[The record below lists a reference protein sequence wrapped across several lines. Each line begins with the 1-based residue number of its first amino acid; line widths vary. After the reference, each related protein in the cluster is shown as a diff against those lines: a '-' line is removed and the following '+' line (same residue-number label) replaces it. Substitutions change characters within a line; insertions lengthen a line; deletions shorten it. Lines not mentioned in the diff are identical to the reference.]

1 MMSDYEIAFL
11 FAKRAGQTP
20 CFQLVSAV
28 ATPFA
33 KFPPAFHARECST
46 SGFTVSDH
54 QLFARWS
61 KNCGIVLILT
71 LQAGHPGTQRPP
83 RATLGGSSTL
93 LFRGLN
99 SLPSGY
105 FAATSAGF
113 LSRCSC

>member
-71 LQAGHPGTQRPP
+71 FAGRTSRNTDS
-83 RATLGGSSTL
+83 ATAM
-93 LFRGLN
+93 
-99 SLPSGY
+99 GY
-105 FAATSAGF
+105 VWRLKSVKPQE
-113 LSRCSC
+113 L